1 MQVWDQV
8 KVKKED
14 SEHVG
19 RAGVVEKVDG
29 TTVHVNL
36 DETETHESG
45 VEEFDEADLVFLG
58 RGG

>member
-8 KVKKED
+8 KVSNEK
-14 SEHVG
+14 SEHFG
-19 RAGVVEKVDG
+19 RAGVVEKVSG
-29 TTVHVNL
+29 TVHHVNL

-45 VEEFDEADLVFLG
+45 VETFDEADLVFLG